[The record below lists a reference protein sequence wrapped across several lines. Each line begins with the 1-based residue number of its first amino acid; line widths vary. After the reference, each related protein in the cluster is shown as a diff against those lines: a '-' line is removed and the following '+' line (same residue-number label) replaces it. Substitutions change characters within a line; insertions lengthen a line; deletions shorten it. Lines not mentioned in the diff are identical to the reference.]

1 MNIQIHAGHA
11 GTLSA
16 SPVWASSTTSTPTT
30 FAYPGGKARLAKTL
44 VSFMPRSGG
53 TYAEPFAGRA
63 NVFWKAAMTLQFSNW
78 WLNDLRTGA
87 FLDAIISHGSTLE
100 VPEHTRQEF
109 ERQKIA
115 RLSGDPT
122 AILLEPYLSYSGAG
136 YAASYRPT
144 KGAPLRHRYQNTLRR
159 ARQILIQ
166 TQAMITS
173 LDWKQAV
180 ADLNAD
186 DFAYFDPPYLA
197 AKVHGY
203 APDDIDHIEMVE
215 ILKNARFRW
224 LLSEYY
230 QPIYVEAFGL
240 PFWTKDMQLCSTN
253 FRHDGGKEKRIEC
266 LWRNY

>member
-1 MNIQIHAGHA
+1 MIIEGFSQN
-11 GTLSA
+11 TSTVLA
-16 SPVWASSTTSTPTT
+16 SPTWASTTSTTPG

-63 NVFWKAAMTLQFSNW
+63 NVFWLAATTLQFSNW

-115 RLSGDPT
+115 RHTGDPT

-144 KGAPLRHRYQNTLRR
+144 KGAPLRHHYQNTLRR
-159 ARQILIQ
+159 ANQILIQ
-166 TQAMITS
+166 TQATITS
-173 LDWKQAV
+173 LDWKLVV
-180 ADLNAD
+180 AELNDD
-186 DFAYFDPPYLA
+186 DFAYLDPPYAA

-203 APDDIDHIEMVE
+203 APDDIDHKEMVE

-266 LWRNY
+266 LWRDY

>member
-1 MNIQIHAGHA
+1 MNIQSHAEHA

-16 SPVWASSTTSTPTT
+16 SPVWASTTLTIPG
-30 FAYPGGKARLAKTL
+30 FAYPGGKKRTRNSI
-44 VSFMPRSGG
+44 VNYMPKVGG

-63 NVFWKAAMTLQFSNW
+63 ATFWLAATTLQFSNW
-78 WLNDLRTGA
+78 WLNDLRTA
-87 FLDAIISHGSTLE
+87 PFLHAIISHGSTLE

-115 RLSGDPT
+115 RRRGDPI

-144 KGAPLRHRYQNTLRR
+144 KGAPLRHHYQNTLRR
-159 ARQILIQ
+159 ANQILIQ

-180 ADLNAD
+180 ADSNAD
-186 DFAYFDPPYLA
+186 DFAYLDPPYAA

-203 APDDIDHIEMVE
+203 GPGDLDYVEMVST
-215 ILKNARFRW
+215 LKNARFRW
-224 LLSEYY
+224 MLSEYY
-230 QPIYVEAFGL
+230 QPLYVKAFGE
-240 PFWTKDMQLCSTN
+240 PIWRKEVQLCSTN